1 MNEDT
6 NVRKWRI
13 SDVGVFLK
21 NSFLA
26 IIRGQFLLR
35 LRVDKYFIHIVY
47 AFFLMAMLIL
57 ISLGVEGSLN
67 KVEENKRELK
77 ELQTVWSDRT
87 FEAAGR
93 SSRAAV
99 EQRLREMG
107 SKLGEPTR
115 SANVIEK

>member
-1 MNEDT
+1 MNEEGT
-6 NVRKWRI
+6 VRKWKV
-13 SDVGVFLK
+13 SDIGVFLK

-26 IIRGQFLLR
+26 IIRGQFLMR

-67 KVEENKRELK
+67 RVEENKRTLK
-77 ELQTVWSDRT
+77 ELQTIWSDRT

-93 SSRAAV
+93 SSRASV
-99 EQRLREMG
+99 ELRLKEMG
-107 SKLGEPTR
+107 SKVGEPTR
-115 SANVIEK
+115 SATVLKK